1 MSDDIDTLQDWE
13 RVPALVAALLP
24 VALRMQKTHVKT
36 AENLGLL
43 SHTALTWVPDRNEFH
58 VYPAFTVPERVQDMY
73 KVAMFEEFSPKTF
86 FVSPNAQPNWN
97 AEILIKKG
105 ALFPAVGKAWDFAN
119 TALGGSRPLSNA
131 IVSGLALSGLGYGA
145 GALLENLFPERYVER
160 GKLRKTLATAG
171 ALGGLG
177 FGAANAYANA
187 RATNSPYWKGWITP
201 NNAGVV
207 VNRKL
212 PQPVLSAP
220 PRPRQNTWPENDS
233 MTVTASARDKSARQL
248 ESGLMAPSIPV
259 DAFNRVVWN
268 DVSSNSNMYN
278 PYGTKSP
285 WGSNEQPM
293 RTPPALAS
301 ATTGIVSGIGA
312 MAGSPI
318 ISPATVISGLASAGV
333 GLATANIAG
342 RTLGALAGLTPEA
355 QNKLQDMGM
364 WAGMLHAVIPPVLG
378 QLR

>member
-1 MSDDIDTLQDWE
+1 MSDDVDTLQDWE
-13 RVPALVAALLP
+13 RVPTLVANLLP
-24 VALRMQKTHVKT
+24 VALRIQQHHVKT

-43 SHTALTWVPDRNEFH
+43 AHTALTWTPERNELR
-58 VYPAFTVPERVQDMY
+58 VYPAFDVADRVQDLY
-73 KVAMFEEFSPKTF
+73 KVAMFEDLSPKTF
-86 FVSPNAQPNWN
+86 FVSRAAQPNW
-97 AEILIKKG
+97 ACEVLIKKG
-105 ALFPAVGKAWDFAN
+105 ALFPGVGKAWDFAN

-131 IVSGLALSGLGYGA
+131 LISGLALSGLGYGA
-145 GALLENLFPERYVER
+145 GTLIENLFPERYVER

-201 NNAGVV
+201 NNTPVHGVDDNMRSV
-207 VNRKL
+207 FVPHR
-212 PQPVLSAP
+212 QPNTMLAAND
-220 PRPRQNTWPENDS
+220 QNTFGNVKQA
-233 MTVTASARDKSARQL
+233 M
-248 ESGLMAPSIPV
+248 ESGLQAPSIPV

-268 DVSSNSNMYN
+268 DVRKGSNMTN
-278 PYGTKSP
+278 PYGTKDP
-285 WGSNEQPM
+285 WGTNEQQM

-333 GLATANIAG
+333 GLATAHLAG

-364 WAGMLHAVIPPVLG
+364 WAGMLHAVIPPVLS

>member
-1 MSDDIDTLQDWE
+1 MTDDIDTLQDWQ
-13 RVPALVAALLP
+13 RVPTLVATLLP
-24 VALRMQKTHVKT
+24 VALRMQKTHIKT

-43 SHTALTWVPDRNEFH
+43 AHTALTWLPQRNELH
-58 VYPAFTVPERVQDMY
+58 VYPAFDVPANTQDLY
-73 KVAMFEEFSPKTF
+73 KVAMFEEFSPRSF
-86 FVSPNAQPNWN
+86 FVSPKAQPNW
-97 AEILIKKG
+97 ATEILIKKG
-105 ALFPAVGKAWDFAN
+105 ALFPAVGQAWNFAN

-131 IVSGLALSGLGYGA
+131 LVSGLALSGLGYGA
-145 GALLENLFPERYVER
+145 GTLLENLFPERYVER

-201 NNAGVV
+201 NNAPVHGVNDNMHSV
-207 VNRKL
+207 FVPHR
-212 PQPVLSAP
+212 QPTTMLAD
-220 PRPRQNTWPENDS
+220 NDQ
-233 MTVTASARDKSARQL
+233 TPADEKYARQM
-248 ESGLMAPSIPV
+248 ESGLLAPTIPV

-268 DVSSNSNMYN
+268 DVSKGSNMYN

-285 WGSNEQPM
+285 WGDNSQPM
-293 RTPPALAS
+293 HTPPALAS
-301 ATTGIVSGIGA
+301 ATTGLVSGFGA

-318 ISPATVISGLASAGV
+318 ISPATVISGLTSAGV
-333 GLATANIAG
+333 GLATAHLAG

-378 QLR
+378 QLQ

>member
-1 MSDDIDTLQDWE
+1 MSDEIDTLQDWE
-13 RVPALVAALLP
+13 RVPAMVAALLP
-24 VALRMQKTHVKT
+24 IALRMQKTHVKT
-36 AENLGLL
+36 ATDLGLL
-43 SHTALTWVPDRNEFH
+43 SHTALTWVPERNELH
-58 VYPAFTVPERVQDMY
+58 VYPAFEVSSRAQDIY
-73 KVAMFEEFSPKTF
+73 KVAMFEEFSPKAF
-86 FVSPNAQPNWN
+86 FVSPRAQPNWA

-145 GALLENLFPERYVER
+145 GTLMEHLFPERYVER

-177 FGAANAYANA
+177 LGAANAYANA
-187 RATNSPYWKGWITP
+187 RATGNPYWKGWVIP
-201 NNAGVV
+201 NNAPVHR
-207 VNRKL
+207 VNNSRADVFV
-212 PQPVLSAP
+212 PHRQPTTMLADNNPSWSDEK
-220 PRPRQNTWPENDS
+220 Q
-233 MTVTASARDKSARQL
+233 AREM
-248 ESGLMAPSIPV
+248 ESGLIAPSIPV

-268 DVSSNSNMYN
+268 DVSKGSNMYN

-285 WGSNEQPM
+285 WGSNEQM
-293 RTPPALAS
+293 MHTPPALAS
-301 ATTGIVSGIGA
+301 ATAGLVSGLGA

-333 GLATANIAG
+333 GLATANLAG